1 MKIEYKNIT
10 GTAVK
15 GVHYCDECCFS
26 CLNWDCMP
34 YNLHQCI
41 KHIFKES
48 DTQIF
53 NL

>member
-1 MKIEYKNIT
+1 MKMEYKNIT

-15 GVHYCDECCFS
+15 GIYCDECCFS
-26 CLNWDCMP
+26 RLRWNCIT
-34 YNLHQCI
+34 LHQCI

-53 NL
+53 KL